1 MYGEKSPKDNDKPYT
16 VKLQFSNPEGI
27 VLYMICRTCS
37 HCGLCPG
44 DGSDKEGLIVQT
56 ESMNADFVPC
66 SGAFAGNAVGLAF
79 DIGTTTVACRAYA
92 LSDGML
98 LCSFG
103 EKNPQTAYGNDVI
116 TRISFS
122 MKEGGFKKLNEAIVA
137 CVREMISRAMLVA
150 QGILS
155 EKRRGRAELKRITV
169 AGNTVMESLFYGTS
183 VSSLACHPFI
193 PESKFGIEIDAEK
206 IFGPEFFA
214 GSCKVYIAPAAAAF
228 IGGDMVCAMIASGF
242 HRKSERTRFLADLGT
257 NCEMCVSD
265 PESGRIFCASAA
277 AGPAFEG
284 FGIDCGS
291 SACKGAIAKFH
302 LNDGKP
308 EASVIGGGDGIS
320 ISGTGLVSAVS
331 SFLDGGILDVDG
343 GFRDEK
349 MERFYLSDK
358 VWISRGDVRNFQL
371 AKGAVCCGLKMLAQ
385 NGVSINDPVLYLAGG
400 FGTQLDPVEAK
411 NTRMIPDFFED
422 NVISIGNGALQGASM
437 LLFDENLRRVAE
449 KTAAGCIVI
458 DLASD
463 ESFQSE
469 YMDAL
474 GF

>member
-1 MYGEKSPKDNDKPYT
+1 
-16 VKLQFSNPEGI
+16 
-27 VLYMICRTCS
+27 MICRRCT

-44 DGSDKEGLIVQT
+44 DGSVKEGLIVQT
-56 ESMNADFVPC
+56 ESRNADFALCPDGV
-66 SGAFAGNAVGLAF
+66 AGNSVGLAF

-122 MKEGGFKKLNEAIVA
+122 MNAGGLKKLNAAIVA
-137 CVREMISRAMLVA
+137 SVREMISRAMLVS
-150 QGILS
+150 QGILM
-155 EKRRGRAELKRITV
+155 EKRRGRAELKKIVV

-183 VSSLACHPFI
+183 VSSLACYPFI
-193 PESKFGIEIDAEK
+193 PESKFGIEVDAEK

-214 GSCKVYIAPAAAAF
+214 GSCKLYIAPAAAAF
-228 IGGDMVCAMIASGF
+228 IGGDMICAMIASGF
-242 HRKSERTRFLADLGT
+242 HRKSPHTRFLADLGT
-257 NCEMCVSD
+257 NCEMCVAD
-265 PESGRIFCASAA
+265 PKSNRILCASAA

-291 SACKGAIAKFH
+291 SACKGAIAKLQFK
-302 LNDGKP
+302 NGKP
-308 EASVIGGGDGIS
+308 EPSVIGGGEAAS

-331 SFLDGGILDVDG
+331 AFLDEGILNKDG
-343 GFRDEK
+343 SFRDEN
-349 MERFYLSDK
+349 RDRIYLSDK
-358 VWISRGDVRNFQL
+358 VWISRRDVRNFQL
-371 AKGAVCCGLKMLAQ
+371 AKGAVCCGLRMLAQ
-385 NGVSINDPVLYLAGG
+385 SGIEMKDPELHLAGG
-400 FGTQLDPVEAK
+400 FGTCLDPDEAI
-411 NTRMIPDFFED
+411 NTGMIPDLFEGK
-422 NVISIGNGALQGASM
+422 VISVGNGALQGASM
-437 LLFDENLRRVAE
+437 LLLDENLRRVAE

-469 YMDAL
+469 YMNAL